1 MLLLQPVLGREES
14 VGIGPPRE
22 AAGRMG
28 GHVGPWLRVGVHPR
42 RRGSVGP
49 NGSVSWHQVAVI
61 WRSWD
66 VDHW

>member
-1 MLLLQPVLGREES
+1 MLLLQPVLGREKS
-14 VGIGPPRE
+14 ADVGPPSE
-22 AAGRMG
+22 AAG
-28 GHVGPWLRVGVHPR
+28 GHVGPRLRVGVHPR

-49 NGSVSWHQVAVI
+49 NGSVSWHQVAVV